1 MSKGQDVYAEP
12 ITLDIPGAIVRV
24 YHPVLDEEE
33 RARRMK
39 RIHDSAA
46 ELLKDVYELKKMRE
60 DEVRKKVESS

>member
-1 MSKGQDVYAEP
+1 MRKGQDVYAEP

-24 YHPVLDEEE
+24 YRPVLDDDE

-46 ELLKDVYELKKMRE
+46 DLLADMYKRKESKKH
-60 DEVRKKVESS
+60 V